1 MEMLLE
7 TFDNSIDWI
16 AVVVLA
22 IFFTVLVVFLIAF
35 FVGMAK
41 SSKLKTEQKDSEKVQ
56 LKKDKVQKMLDGQNE
71 KMRHNRRVCKNCGAK
86 ITRISG
92 RCSVC
97 GTMNNDID

>member
-1 MEMLLE
+1 MLLE
-7 TFDNSIDWI
+7 AFDNSIDWI

-41 SSKLKTEQKDSEKVQ
+41 SSKLKTERDDDEDVT

-71 KMRHNRRVCKNCGAK
+71 KMKHNRRVCKRCGAK
-86 ITRISG
+86 ITKISG
-92 RCSVC
+92 KCSVC
-97 GTMNNDID
+97 GTMNDDINR